1 MDHERKGWVGQGR
14 LVTMRVDGVVGGLVI
29 KRGLVMIEERERGG
43 EAGDDE
49 SRWSGGR
56 AGDQWRAGHD

>member
-1 MDHERKGWVGQGR
+1 
-14 LVTMRVDGVVGGLVI
+14 MRVDGVVGGLVI
-29 KRGLVMIEERERGG
+29 KGGLVMIEEREREGGG

-56 AGDQWRAGHD
+56 AGDQERAGHDWREEDTLL